1 MDIGDLTVNLAMM
14 GALILSVISVT
25 AMFVTLREKVQDH
38 ETRLRHH
45 SDKIAQLDSAISHS
59 DVQFA
64 RIMTKLEHIEAKLNA
79 GCLG

>member
-1 MDIGDLTVNLAMM
+1 MDVSDLTVNLAMM

-38 ETRLRHH
+38 EDRLRHH
-45 SDKIAQLDSAISHS
+45 ATKIGALESSVAHS

-64 RIMTKLEHIEAKLNA
+64 RIMTKLEHIEDKLSS

>member
-1 MDIGDLTVNLAMM
+1 MDVSDLTVNLAMM

-45 SDKIAQLDSAISHS
+45 ADKIAHLDSAGANS

-64 RIMTKLEHIEAKLNA
+64 KIMTKLEHIEKKLNS
-79 GCLG
+79 GCIG